1 MCGMMPHMSEQRPR
15 RINVAV
21 NDETAAA
28 LERIVEREGLSL
40 TEAVR
45 RLLGYGNFV
54 YEAVKIDGAEV
65 LRRDGSKL
73 REIILL

>member
-1 MCGMMPHMSEQRPR
+1 MPHMSEQRPR

-21 NDETAAA
+21 NDETVAA
-28 LERIVEREGLSL
+28 LERIIEREGLTL

-54 YEAVKIDGAEV
+54 YEAVRIDGAEV
-65 LRRDGSKL
+65 LRRDGGKL
-73 REIILL
+73 REIVLL

>member
-1 MCGMMPHMSEQRPR
+1 MMPHMSEQRPR